1 MTADDSQEMVA
12 EKTQPQTSDSVLADV
27 AKNAKDISNPTRRT
41 MATRIVKPFI
51 EQTETLVQDG
61 AVTLA
66 KGESVQSLGTR
77 IALEVEHAVYFVRS
91 GGSGEPNNAYKEHI
105 RTILNNIKTNTNLA
119 VRLMSRTLPADKIA
133 AMEAQDMAT
142 EEQKQQDAD
151 DKMNM
156 EKQHVLTDEQERG
169 PRIRRTH
176 KGEEYVDENLQIPES
191 TLSTA
196 AVKKQS
202 VTDESSEIKS
212 PAQANAPTKPQP
224 LRKPSA
230 TGKGQ
235 PFRDPRRKSSSNFD
249 LEKVWSGVQGS
260 PTEAE
265 MPKLSEGQ
273 ESPSVPMQPPTTATA
288 DPEIDHLLKD
298 EENESEPYSPKDFE
312 EEGVV
317 WRGRVNGGNLGTF
330 SAAAKFAAGC
340 QPDVDNLR
348 MTWNEVL
355 PAEIKLHGR
364 IQPSKA
370 DEYLCGLEYSS
381 TTELII
387 VSIGEPK
394 DPDEKIQFDKFFKYL
409 KQKERYGVGMQHQVP
424 AIKDIY
430 LLPME
435 VGQPLPMVMRKLEHQ
450 FGDPIQERSFIVP
463 IVIKWTDLP
472 HNAERVQQQQEAVAM
487 SPSVGPPVAQTPITP
502 HEPQMQFQFSQPPAQ
517 GVQSVNGGAP
527 PAQMQHGQSS
537 ASQYTTPPPQGPVA
551 HAPVHAPATQQQSA
565 AAINALHVLG
575 AEMAALPA
583 VVNLI
588 AQAPTAGER
597 EFTVIKEC
605 IEENAEAGQSLPM
618 LTQMLQA
625 KYHIQKS
632 SKENG
637 AGQQHEPVVA

>member
-1 MTADDSQEMVA
+1 MDEPKP
-12 EKTQPQTSDSVLADV
+12 ETSDSILTDV

-41 MATRIVKPFI
+41 TATRIIKPFV
-51 EQTETLVQDG
+51 EQTEALVKDG
-61 AVTLA
+61 AVSLA
-66 KGESVQSLGTR
+66 KGDTAQTLGTR

-91 GGSGEPNNAYKEHI
+91 GGSGEPSNAYKEHI
-105 RTILNNIKTNTNLA
+105 RTILNNMKTNTNLA
-119 VRLMSRTLPADKIA
+119 VRLMNKTLPADKLA
-133 AMEAQDMAT
+133 EMEAQDMAT
-142 EEQKQQDAD
+142 DEQKQQDAD

-176 KGEEYVDENLQIPES
+176 KGEEYVDENVQVPES
-191 TLSTA
+191 ASTA
-196 AVKKQS
+196 PVRKQAVAADGS
-202 VTDESSEIKS
+202 DIKS
-212 PAQANAPTKPQP
+212 PTQTSVPAKPQP

-265 MPKLSEGQ
+265 APRLPDGQ
-273 ESPSVPMQPPTTATA
+273 QSPSAPVQPSATT
-288 DPEIDHLLKD
+288 DPEIDNLLKD

-317 WRGRVNGGNLGTF
+317 WRGRVNGGNLGAF
-330 SAAAKFAAGC
+330 AATAKFAAGC

-394 DPDEKIQFDKFFKYL
+394 DPEEKIQFEKFFNYL

-430 LLPME
+430 LLPMD

-450 FGDPIQERSFIVP
+450 FADPIQERSFIVP

-472 HNAERVQQQQEAVAM
+472 HNAERVQLQQEAIAM

-502 HEPQMQFQFSQPPAQ
+502 HESQMQFQQFPQPTPQGAQ
-517 GVQSVNGGAP
+517 PMNGGVP
-527 PAQMQHGQSS
+527 PAQM
-537 ASQYTTPPPQGPVA
+537 QYTTPPPQGPAA
-551 HAPVHAPATQQQSA
+551 HAPVHAPIQQQQPA
-565 AAINALHVLG
+565 AAVNAMRVLG

-588 AQAPTAGER
+588 AQAPDAGEK

-605 IEENAEAGQSLPM
+605 IEENAEAGRSLPV
-618 LTQMLQA
+618 LTQMLTA
-625 KYHIQKS
+625 KYHSQRS
-632 SKENG
+632 LKENG
-637 AGQQHEPVVA
+637 ASKPQKPAVT